1 MRLWKGS
8 EWVEKYIELLKR
20 YWMNLS
26 LPDRIGVIDFIEI
39 FLIAVFVYYI
49 ILWVKS
55 TRAYTLL
62 KGLLMILLFL
72 LLAYVLRMDTILFI
86 ARNVGV
92 VAITAL
98 VIILQPEL
106 RRALEQLGEKNRLG
120 TLIRFDTGRTVEWK
134 ISDKTINELIRAVYD
149 MGEVKTGALIVVE
162 NNVILKEYEKTGIP
176 LDSVLTSQLL
186 INIFEHN
193 TPLHDGAVIVRHNRV
208 VAATCY
214 LPLSDN
220 MDLNKNLGTRH
231 RAGVGISEVSD
242 ALTIIVSEETGNVS
256 YTLGGKIYTAVA
268 PNELREELYK
278 LQRGDQPEEGDK
290 DKKRIWRRKNDKKE
304 THE

>member
-1 MRLWKGS
+1 M
-8 EWVEKYIELLKR
+8 EKYIELLKR

-62 KGLLMILLFL
+62 KGLLLILLFL

-193 TPLHDGAVIVRHNRV
+193 TPLHDGAVIVRYNRV
-208 VAATCY
+208 VASTCY

-278 LQRGDQPEEGDK
+278 LQRGDQPEEDDK
-290 DKKRIWRRKNDKKE
+290 DKKRRWRRKNDKKE

>member
-1 MRLWKGS
+1 M
-8 EWVEKYIELLKR
+8 EKYIELLKR
-20 YWMNLS
+20 YWVNLS
-26 LPDRIGVIDFIEI
+26 LPKSIEVIDII
-39 FLIAVFVYYI
+39 QILLIAVFVYYVM
-49 ILWVKS
+49 LWVKS

-62 KGLLMILLFL
+62 KGLMMVVVFL
-72 LLAYVLRMDTILFI
+72 ILAYLLHMDVLIWIFTNL
-86 ARNVGV
+86 GV

-98 VIILQPEL
+98 IIIFQPEL
-106 RRALEQLGEKNRLG
+106 RRALEQLGEKNMINSL
-120 TLIRFDTGRTVEWK
+120 LRFDNTKVEEWK
-134 ISDKTINELIRAVYD
+134 ISDTTINELIRAAYD
-149 MGEVKTGALIVVE
+149 MGEVKTGALIVIE
-162 NNVILKEYEKTGIP
+162 NNVILREYEKTGIP

-220 MDLNKNLGTRH
+220 LTLNKNLGTRH

-256 YTLGGKIYTAVA
+256 YTLGGKIYTGAA
-268 PNELREELYK
+268 PNELREQLYK
-278 LQRGDQPEEGDK
+278 LQ
-290 DKKRIWRRKNDKKE
+290 KKSGR
-304 THE
+304 